1 MYSVLKHI
9 ICIALCL
16 WEFGMIYPQAEVTP
30 DAGLHAGQTILAT
43 TPSAQASEQIRQGV
57 RAFVVSTDPFT
68 TQNINALSALS
79 AFLDTATQDVFVL
92 ILKSKISED
101 SLSVLLKNTNLKNH
115 LFPPADIFPNDNMLI
130 KSNKRLL
137 LLTYSTT
144 VFSYDITGNLR
155 FADYQSLKSENNAID
170 FGQAVKFC
178 YSPLSDGF
186 TKVSAADTMLLH
198 RSFFP
203 WLKKGRKPDLVLV
216 NPEHVTLFAPI
227 VDSLNRSLVYSGVI
241 KYKDQLLNEIRWSD
255 HPGAVSNGIFSFPK
269 SIKKNYELY
278 TPWKEGYSFYPEVV
292 KFDENNIHQAF
303 SAVKLALDDELI
315 YNFNFEKGVRNE
327 VDKTLYGNEL
337 FSVCFRNEKGHG
349 KVLCLDK
356 DRAAVQFKKNPEF
369 DTSKPFTIS
378 AWVNPDSV
386 NAIHTIV
393 SKGLVFSLKIRRGG
407 LSFAGTG
414 FQSVILDSL
423 LIEAGRWQH
432 ISCVYVPGYH
442 VQFFQNG
449 QLVHDEAFDS
459 LKVSEQALTIG
470 NNFSNEAFS
479 GQIDD
484 LMIWN
489 RALSAD
495 EIGLLFAQRNKS
507 SVFPLFFW
515 SFIIVIVL
523 LLVFFIFV
531 RSGKMQLKPL
541 IIKARKEENLSSESE
556 QRICLFGELFIP
568 GKNGEDLAKLLTPR
582 LKQLFVLL
590 AIHPDGVSVGRINN
604 DLWPGV
610 DDEKAKQSRNYAIQ
624 QLKKVLSANVA
635 IRLEYLSKNWILQ
648 FDENIK
654 VDALML
660 EEIGEQLKQ
669 QFTISLLDA
678 YLSIAERGKFLP
690 GIDNEC
696 FDAMK
701 TKISENI
708 STHVLAWT
716 ENSTP
721 KTCLRLGNIL
731 LLQDSLSEDGLRIS
745 VRALTALGRNGEA
758 MELYQTFAKRY
769 KNTYNEVFSSAFQLF
784 I

>member
-9 ICIALCL
+9 ICIALFL
-16 WEFGMIYPQAEVTP
+16 WGGVMIYPQTGARP
-30 DAGLHAGQTILAT
+30 AAGLHAGQTLLAT
-43 TPSAQASEQIRQGV
+43 TLNAQAAEQIIQGV
-57 RAFVVSTDPFT
+57 RAFEVSDDPFSYL
-68 TQNINALSALS
+68 NVNAFSAIS
-79 AFLDTATQDVFVL
+79 AFLDTAKQDVFVL
-92 ILKSKISED
+92 ILKNRISED
-101 SLSVLLKNTNLKNH
+101 SLFVLLKNTNMKNH
-115 LFPPADIFPNDNMLI
+115 LFPPAKNIPDDNALI
-130 KSNKRLL
+130 KSNRRLL
-137 LLTYSTT
+137 
-144 VFSYDITGNLR
+144 VFSNPATALSYDITGLQ
-155 FADYQSLKSENNAID
+155 FSDYKSLKSENKAID
-170 FGQAVKFC
+170 FGQTAKFC
-178 YSPLSDGF
+178 YSPISDNL
-186 TKVSAADTMLLH
+186 TKISAADTMLLH

-203 WLKKGRKPDLVLV
+203 WLKKGRKPDFVFV
-216 NPEHVTLFAPI
+216 KPEHVTLFAPI

-255 HPGAVSNGIFSFPK
+255 HQGAVSNGIFSFPK
-269 SIKKNYELY
+269 SAEKNYELY

-292 KFDENNIHQAF
+292 KFDENNLHQEF
-303 SAVKLALDDELI
+303 SAIKLSLDDELI
-315 YNFNFEKGVRNE
+315 YNFDFEKGVRNK
-327 VDKTLYGNEL
+327 VDKTLYENEL
-337 FSVCFRNEKGHG
+337 FSVCFRNEMGHG

-356 DRAAVQFKKNPEF
+356 DGAAVQFKKSPEF

-423 LIEAGRWQH
+423 LIETGKWHH
-432 ISCVYVPGYH
+432 IVCVYVPGYH
-442 VQFFQNG
+442 VQFFLNG
-449 QLVHDEAFDS
+449 QLLHDEAFDS
-459 LKVSEQALTIG
+459 LKVTEQALTIG

-479 GQIDD
+479 GQMDD

-489 RALSAD
+489 RALSAE
-495 EIGLLFAQRNKS
+495 EIELLFIERSKS
-507 SVFPLFFW
+507 SVSPLLLW
-515 SFIIVIVL
+515 SFISVIVL
-523 LLVFFIFV
+523 LLVFFLFV
-531 RSGKMQLKPL
+531 RSEKSQPKLLFVKTLKTE
-541 IIKARKEENLSSESE
+541 ILSSESE
-556 QRICLFGELFIP
+556 QRICLFGEMFIP
-568 GKNGEDLAKLLTPR
+568 GKNGENLAKQLTPR

-590 AIHPDGVSVGRINN
+590 AIQPNGVSVGRINN

-624 QLKKVLSANVA
+624 QLKKVLSANPA

-660 EEIGEQLKQ
+660 EEIGEQLTQ
-669 QFTISLLDA
+669 QFTVSLLDS

-696 FDAMK
+696 FDAKK

-708 STHVLAWT
+708 STHVLAWA
-716 ENSTP
+716 ENAAP

-745 VRALTALGRNGEA
+745 VRALAALGRNGEA

-769 KNTYNEVFSSAFQLF
+769 KNTYNESFLASFQSF

>member
-1 MYSVLKHI
+1 
-9 ICIALCL
+9 
-16 WEFGMIYPQAEVTP
+16 
-30 DAGLHAGQTILAT
+30 
-43 TPSAQASEQIRQGV
+43 
-57 RAFVVSTDPFT
+57 
-68 TQNINALSALS
+68 
-79 AFLDTATQDVFVL
+79 
-92 ILKSKISED
+92 
-101 SLSVLLKNTNLKNH
+101 
-115 LFPPADIFPNDNMLI
+115 
-130 KSNKRLL
+130 
-137 LLTYSTT
+137 
-144 VFSYDITGNLR
+144 
-155 FADYQSLKSENNAID
+155 
-170 FGQAVKFC
+170 
-178 YSPLSDGF
+178 
-186 TKVSAADTMLLH
+186 
-198 RSFFP
+198 
-203 WLKKGRKPDLVLV
+203 
-216 NPEHVTLFAPI
+216 
-227 VDSLNRSLVYSGVI
+227 
-241 KYKDQLLNEIRWSD
+241 
-255 HPGAVSNGIFSFPK
+255 
-269 SIKKNYELY
+269 
-278 TPWKEGYSFYPEVV
+278 
-292 KFDENNIHQAF
+292 
-303 SAVKLALDDELI
+303 LI
-315 YNFNFEKGVRNE
+315 YNFDFEKGVRNK
-327 VDKTLYGNEL
+327 VDKTLYENEL

-349 KVLCLDK
+349 KVLCLNK
-356 DRAAVQFKKNPEF
+356 DGAAVQFKKSPEF

-378 AWVNPDSV
+378 ARVNPDSV

-423 LIEAGRWQH
+423 LIETGKWHH
-432 ISCVYVPGYH
+432 IVCVYVPGYH
-442 VQFFQNG
+442 VQFFLNG

-459 LKVSEQALTIG
+459 LKVTEQALTIG

-495 EIGLLFAQRNKS
+495 EIELLFSERNKS
-507 SVFPLFFW
+507 SVFPLLLW

-523 LLVFFIFV
+523 LLVFFILV

-541 IIKARKEENLSSESE
+541 VIKTQKEEISSSES
-556 QRICLFGELFIP
+556 QQQICLFGELFIS
-568 GKNGEDLAKLLTPR
+568 GINEENLAKQLTPR

-590 AIHPDGVSVGRINN
+590 AIHPNGVSIGRINN

-624 QLKKVLSANVA
+624 QLKKVLSANPA

-654 VDALML
+654 VDALLL

-669 QFTISLLDA
+669 QFTVSLLDA

-696 FDAMK
+696 FDAIK

-708 STHVLAWT
+708 STHVLAWA
-716 ENSTP
+716 ENATP

-745 VRALTALGRNGEA
+745 VRALAALGRNGEA

-769 KNTYNEVFSSAFQLF
+769 KNTYSESFLAPFQSF

>member
-1 MYSVLKHI
+1 MHTSLKHI

-16 WEFGMIYPQAEVTP
+16 WGFTMIFPQTGVKP
-30 DAGLHAGQTILAT
+30 DAGLHAGQTLLAT
-43 TPSAQASEQIRQGV
+43 APNAQAAEQIRQGV
-57 RAFVVSTDPFT
+57 RAFVVSADPFSI
-68 TQNINALSALS
+68 QNINAFSALS
-79 AFLDTATQDVFVL
+79 AFLDTAKQDVFVL

-115 LFPPADIFPNDNMLI
+115 LFPPTKNIPDDNALI

-137 LLTYSTT
+137 IFTHPATALSYNIAGLK
-144 VFSYDITGNLR
+144 FS
-155 FADYQSLKSENNAID
+155 DYKSLWSENKAID
-170 FGQAVKFC
+170 FGQTAKFC
-178 YSPLSDGF
+178 YSPLTDNLTRFS
-186 TKVSAADTMLLH
+186 TTDTMLLH
-198 RSFFP
+198 RSFFS

-216 NPEHVTLFAPI
+216 KPEHVTLFAPI
-227 VDSLNRSLVYSGVI
+227 VDSLNRSLIYSGVI
-241 KYKDQLLNEIRWSD
+241 MYKDQLLNEIRWSD
-255 HPGAVSNGIFSFPK
+255 RPGTVSNGVFSFPQNI
-269 SIKKNYELY
+269 IKDYELY

-292 KFDENNIHQAF
+292 KFDENNLHQEF
-303 SAVKLALDDELI
+303 SAIKLSQDDELI
-315 YNFNFEKGVRNE
+315 YNFDFEKGVRNK
-327 VDKTLYGNEL
+327 VDKTLYENEL
-337 FSVCFRNEKGHG
+337 FSVCFRNVKGHG
-349 KVLCLDK
+349 KVLCLNK
-356 DRAAVQFKKNPEF
+356 DGAAVQFKKSPEF

-407 LSFAGTG
+407 LSFSGTG

-423 LIEAGRWQH
+423 LIEAGKWQH

-442 VQFFQNG
+442 VQFFLNG

-459 LKVSEQALTIG
+459 LRVSEQALTIG
-470 NNFSNEAFS
+470 NNFSNEAYS

-495 EIGLLFAQRNKS
+495 EIELLFSERNKS
-507 SVFPLFFW
+507 SVFPLLLW

-523 LLVFFIFV
+523 LLVFFILV

-541 IIKARKEENLSSESE
+541 VIKTRKEEISSSESQ
-556 QRICLFGELFIP
+556 QRICLFGELFIS
-568 GKNGEDLAKLLTPR
+568 GINGDNLAKQLTPR

-590 AIHPDGVSVGRINN
+590 AIHPNGVSIGRINN

-624 QLKKVLSANVA
+624 QLKKVLSANPA

-654 VDALML
+654 VDALLL
-660 EEIGEQLKQ
+660 EDIGEQLTQ
-669 QFTISLLDA
+669 QFSVSLLDA

-696 FDAMK
+696 FDAIK

-708 STHVLAWT
+708 STHVLVWA
-716 ENSTP
+716 ENATP

-745 VRALTALGRNGEA
+745 VRALAALGRNGEA

-769 KNTYNEVFSSAFQLF
+769 KNTYNEVFSSAFQSF